1 MTRVK
6 LTDCRCVGQSTI
18 MPTKTLVHIIV
29 KGNKPAQVTPEALVN
44 MLDNYFDIP
53 LPSFATPRFPVRN
66 IDLDCAPF
74 LLMNSLASRRKH
86 DQIDALECIP
96 AVTEKATETS
106 AKRKLTGL

>member
-1 MTRVK
+1 
-6 LTDCRCVGQSTI
+6 

-66 IDLDCAPF
+66 IDLACAPF
-74 LLMNSLASRRKH
+74 FTDEFIS
-86 DQIDALECIP
+86 EP
-96 AVTEKATETS
+96 EET
-106 AKRKLTGL
+106 RPD